1 MDSFINLPV
10 TSVDSNDILE
20 ERQPLEARMD
30 SPVSLPETS
39 VDSSDIPVEMLTKLK
54 ALYDRGVFTEEEFNE
69 KKRKLL
75 NL

>member
-1 MDSFINLPV
+1 
-10 TSVDSNDILE
+10 
-20 ERQPLEARMD
+20 MD

-39 VDSSDIPVEMLTKLK
+39 VDSSDIPVKMLTKLK

>member
-1 MDSFINLPV
+1 
-10 TSVDSNDILE
+10 
-20 ERQPLEARMD
+20 
-30 SPVSLPETS
+30 
-39 VDSSDIPVEMLTKLK
+39 